1 MSVNL
6 VDWLGDNAWAWWLT
20 AVLMFGSVGILTR
33 SRWAH
38 VLAAAALVAS
48 GSGAVAMLG
57 DRGVEIAVPAV
68 TFLVAASALVWWA
81 KPWNGQAES
90 PINVPDDDLDDVAP
104 APPRRAL

>member
-33 SRWAH
+33 SRWAYA
-38 VLAAAALVAS
+38 LAAAALVAS
-48 GSGAVAMLG
+48 GAGALAMLG

-68 TFLVAASALVWWA
+68 TFLVAASALVWRV

-90 PINVPDDDLDDVAP
+90 PIDVPYDDLEDAAP